1 MYAALF
7 YFYTVIKI
15 GWAYSIGKRENLN
28 RGWSYPPAEK
38 RARPALTIGLI
49 LAALILAAVVI
60 FTFASVAGFG
70 VYLGGQ
76 NVNPCF
82 NRPV

>member
-1 MYAALF
+1 M
-7 YFYTVIKI
+7 
-15 GWAYSIGKRENLN
+15 GKGKTLTG
-28 RGWSYPPAEK
+28 GWSYPPAEK

-76 NVNPCF
+76 KVNPCF

>member
-1 MYAALF
+1 M
-7 YFYTVIKI
+7 
-15 GWAYSIGKRENLN
+15 GKGKTLTG
-28 RGWSYPPAEK
+28 GWSYPLAEK

-76 NVNPCF
+76 NVNLCF

>member
-1 MYAALF
+1 M
-7 YFYTVIKI
+7 
-15 GWAYSIGKRENLN
+15 GKGKTLTGGVELP
-28 RGWSYPPAEK
+28 PPAEK
-38 RARPALTIGLI
+38 RARPALTIG
-49 LAALILAAVVI
+49 LILAAVVI

>member
-1 MYAALF
+1 M
-7 YFYTVIKI
+7 
-15 GWAYSIGKRENLN
+15 GKGKTLTG
-28 RGWSYPPAEK
+28 GWSYPPAEK
-38 RARPALTIGLI
+38 RARPALTIG
-49 LAALILAAVVI
+49 LILAAVVI

>member
-1 MYAALF
+1 M
-7 YFYTVIKI
+7 
-15 GWAYSIGKRENLN
+15 GKGKTLT
-28 RGWSYPPAEK
+28 GGGGVTPPAEK

-70 VYLGGQ
+70 GYLGGQ

>member
-1 MYAALF
+1 M
-7 YFYTVIKI
+7 
-15 GWAYSIGKRENLN
+15 GKGKTLTGGVEL
-28 RGWSYPPAEK
+28 PPAEK

>member
-1 MYAALF
+1 M
-7 YFYTVIKI
+7 
-15 GWAYSIGKRENLN
+15 GKGKTLTGGVEL
-28 RGWSYPPAEK
+28 PPAEK
-38 RARPALTIGLI
+38 RARPALTIGLILAALILAALI

>member
-1 MYAALF
+1 M
-7 YFYTVIKI
+7 
-15 GWAYSIGKRENLN
+15 GKGKTLTGGVEL
-28 RGWSYPPAEK
+28 PPAEK
-38 RARPALTIGLI
+38 RARPALTIG
-49 LAALILAAVVI
+49 LILAAVVI

>member
-1 MYAALF
+1 M
-7 YFYTVIKI
+7 
-15 GWAYSIGKRENLN
+15 GKGKTLTG
-28 RGWSYPPAEK
+28 GWSYPLAEK
-38 RARPALTIGLI
+38 RARPALTIG
-49 LAALILAAVVI
+49 LILAAVVI

>member
-1 MYAALF
+1 M
-7 YFYTVIKI
+7 
-15 GWAYSIGKRENLN
+15 GKGKTLTGGVELP
-28 RGWSYPPAEK
+28 PPAEK

>member
-1 MYAALF
+1 MGKG
-7 YFYTVIKI
+7 KI
-15 GWAYSIGKRENLN
+15 LTG
-28 RGWSYPPAEK
+28 GWSYPPAEK
-38 RARPALTIGLI
+38 RARPALTIG
-49 LAALILAAVVI
+49 LILAAVVI